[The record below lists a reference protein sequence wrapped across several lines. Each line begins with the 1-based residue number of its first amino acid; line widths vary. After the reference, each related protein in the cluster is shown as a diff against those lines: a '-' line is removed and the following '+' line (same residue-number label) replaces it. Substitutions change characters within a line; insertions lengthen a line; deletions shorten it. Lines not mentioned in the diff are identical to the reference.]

1 MPEFPLFRQLDS
13 MDCGPSCLRMVAKY
27 YGKSYQLQ
35 CLRSKSFITKSGVS
49 MLGISDAAESIG
61 FRTRGYRLTWEQLC
75 DEVPLP
81 CIVHWNQRHFVVV
94 YKIKKRRAQSTEQR
108 AQSTERRAKPQSLEQ
123 ISKPSEPSALRPEP
137 SSSEPCALSP
147 EQNRTRQKD
156 SKYVVYVADPAAGL
170 LKYTEREF
178 CKCWF
183 STKSDGVD
191 EGTALLLEPTP
202 EFYKQEDEEK
212 QKLSFLYLLGY
223 IRPYSKYILQLML
236 GMLTASIIS
245 LIFPFLTQSL
255 VDTGIGNSNI
265 SFVVMVLVAQLILT
279 LSQTANGLLRNWIS
293 LHVTSRVSIS
303 LISDF
308 LIKLMKLPISFFDV
322 KLVGDIMQRIGDH
335 NRIRTFLTD
344 SLISII
350 FAVITLVMYTIIM
363 ATYNLGILGI
373 FMLGSAMYIG
383 WVVLF
388 LKRRRELD
396 YKRFQQSAAN
406 QSNIVQLVTGMQE
419 IKLNSCE
426 KQKRWEW
433 ERIQIKLFKV
443 SLKSM
448 MLNQNQQLGAVLIN
462 QTKDIFISFLSAKA
476 VIEGQ
481 MTLGMMMAIQ
491 YIIGQLNAPIQQF
504 IGFTQAAQDARISL
518 ERLGEI
524 HNKEDEEKP
533 EDDKIREIPADKD
546 VEIRNLV
553 FQYEG
558 PHSEKVLNNVS
569 LTIPAKKITAIV
581 GISGSGKTTLLKL
594 MLGFYE
600 PVKGEISLNGT
611 SLKRFSQAEWRK
623 RCGVVM
629 QEGYIFADSIAGNIG
644 LADDMP
650 DKEKTDR
657 AAETANIKEYIDS
670 LPLGYNTRIGNDG
683 QGLSTGQK
691 QRLLIARAVYKE
703 PDFIFFDEA
712 TNALDATN
720 ERTIMDN
727 LGTFF
732 KGKTVVIV
740 AHRLSTVKNADQIV
754 VLEKGEIAETG
765 THKELVEKKGA
776 YYNLVRDQLELGN

>member
-1 MPEFPLFRQLDS
+1 
-13 MDCGPSCLRMVAKY
+13 
-27 YGKSYQLQ
+27 
-35 CLRSKSFITKSGVS
+35 

-61 FRTRGYRLTWEQLC
+61 FRTRGYRLTWEQLRE
-75 DEVPLP
+75 EVPLP

-94 YKIKKRRAQSTEQR
+94 YKIKKHRAQSTGPR
-108 AQSTERRAKPQSLEQ
+108 GRSTERRAQGQGEEAQSTG
-123 ISKPSEPSALRPEP
+123 SGNPEL
-137 SSSEPCALSP
+137 CALSP
-147 EQNRTRQKD
+147 EQKGQQN
-156 SKYVVYVADPAAGL
+156 SKYVVYIADPAAGL

-183 STKSDGVD
+183 STKTDGVD

-202 EFYKQEDEEK
+202 EFYKQEDEDK
-212 QKLSFLYLLGY
+212 SKLSFLYLLNY
-223 IRPYSKYILQLML
+223 IRPYTKYIFQLML

-245 LIFPFLTQSL
+245 LIFPFLTQAL

-383 WVVLF
+383 WVVSF

-524 HNKEDEEKP
+524 HNREDEEKP

-546 VEIRNLV
+546 IEIKNLF

-611 SLKRFSQAEWRK
+611 PLKRFCQAEWRK

-629 QEGYIFADSIAGNIG
+629 QEGYIFADSISGNIG

-657 AAETANIKEYIDS
+657 AAKTANIKEYIDS

-691 QRLLIARAVYKE
+691 QRLLIARAV
-703 PDFIFFDEA
+703 
-712 TNALDATN
+712 
-720 ERTIMDN
+720 
-727 LGTFF
+727 
-732 KGKTVVIV
+732 
-740 AHRLSTVKNADQIV
+740 
-754 VLEKGEIAETG
+754 
-765 THKELVEKKGA
+765 
-776 YYNLVRDQLELGN
+776 

>member
-1 MPEFPLFRQLDS
+1 
-13 MDCGPSCLRMVAKY
+13 MDCGPTCLQMVAKH
-27 YGKSYQLQ
+27 YGKSYSLQ
-35 CLRSKSFITKSGVS
+35 YLRSRSFISKSGVS

-61 FRTRGYRLTWEQLC
+61 FRTRGYRLTWEQLS

-94 YKIKKRRAQSTEQR
+94 YDIQKRKRFLWNGTGHRAQSAGQERNGSERRAQGPVQ
-108 AQSTERRAKPQSLEQ
+108 EQ
-123 ISKPSEPSALRPEP
+123 INPEL
-137 SSSEPCALSP
+137 CALSS
-147 EQNRTRQKD
+147 EQNHRGKFSHSIR
-156 SKYVVYVADPAAGL
+156 VADPAAGL
-170 LKYTEREF
+170 LTYTKEDF
-178 CKCWF
+178 LKCWY
-183 STKSDGVD
+183 STKSDGVE
-191 EGTALLLEPTP
+191 EGTALLLEPGP
-202 EFYKQEDEEK
+202 EFYNQEDEEK
-212 QKLSFLYLLGY
+212 QKLSFVYLLNY
-223 IRPYSKYILQLML
+223 IRPYSKYIFQLML

-245 LIFPFLTQSL
+245 LIFPFLTQAL
-255 VDTGIGNSNI
+255 VDTGIGNSNTTFI
-265 SFVVMVLVAQLILT
+265 VMLLVAQLILS

-335 NRIRTFLTD
+335 NRIKSFLTD

-350 FAVITLVMYTIIM
+350 FAAITLVMYTIIM
-363 ATYNLGILGI
+363 ATYNVGILGI
-373 FMLGSAMYIG
+373 FLLGSAMYIG
-383 WVVLF
+383 WVVIF

-406 QSNIVQLVTGMQE
+406 QSNIVQLVSGMQE
-419 IKLNSCE
+419 IKLNACE

-476 VIEGQ
+476 VIDGQ
-481 MTLGMMMAIQ
+481 MTLGMMMAVQ

-533 EDDKIREIPADKD
+533 EDDKIKEIPSDQD
-546 VEIRNLV
+546 IEIRNLF

-558 PHSEKVLNNVS
+558 PHSEKVLNSVS

-581 GISGSGKTTLLKL
+581 GMSGSGKTSLLKL
-594 MLGFYE
+594 ILGFYS
-600 PVKGEISLNGT
+600 PVKGDILLGGVSLG
-611 SLKRFSQAEWRK
+611 RYSQSEWRRK
-623 RCGVVM
+623 CGVVM
-629 QEGYIFADSIAGNIG
+629 QEGFVFSDTIAGNIG
-644 LADDMP
+644 LIDEIP
-650 DKEKTDR
+650 DREKIDR
-657 AAETANIKEYIDS
+657 AVETANIKEFIES
-670 LPLGYNTRIGNDG
+670 LPLRYNTRFGNDG
-683 QGLSTGQK
+683 HGLSTGQK

-712 TNALDATN
+712 TNALDAKN
-720 ERTIMDN
+720 EKTIMEN
-727 LGTFF
+727 MGSFF
-732 KGKTVVIV
+732 RGKTVVIV

-754 VLEKGEIAETG
+754 VLDKGEVVETG
-765 THKELVEKKGA
+765 GHKELIEKKGA
-776 YYNLVRDQLELGN
+776 YYNLIKDQLELGN

>member
-1 MPEFPLFRQLDS
+1 MPAFPYYKQLDS
-13 MDCGPSCLRMVAKY
+13 MDCGPSCLRMIAKY
-27 YGKSYQLQ
+27 YGKSYTLQ
-35 CLRSKSFITKSGVS
+35 SLRNKSYITKSGVS
-49 MLGISDAAESIG
+49 MLGISEAAESIG
-61 FRTRGYRLTWEQLC
+61 FRTRGYRLTWEQLR

-94 YKIKKRRAQSTEQR
+94 YQIKKTKRL
-108 AQSTERRAKPQSLEQ
+108 P
-123 ISKPSEPSALRPEP
+123 RPFRGGEGGG
-137 SSSEPCALSP
+137 A
-147 EQNRTRQKD
+147 T
-156 SKYVVYVADPAAGL
+156 VYVADPAAGL
-170 LKYTEREF
+170 LKYTKEEF
-178 CKCWF
+178 CKCWY
-183 STKSDGVD
+183 STKSDGID

-202 EFYKQEDEEK
+202 EFYRQEDEEK
-212 QKLSFLYLLGY
+212 SKWNFLYLLGY
-223 IRPYSKYILQLML
+223 IRPYTKFILQLML

-245 LIFPFLTQSL
+245 LILPFLTQAL
-255 VDTGIGNSNI
+255 VDTGIGNSNMA
-265 SFVVMVLVAQLILT
+265 FVVLVLIAQLILS

-293 LHVTSRVSIS
+293 LHITSRISIS

-344 SLISII
+344 SLISIV

-363 ATYNLGILGI
+363 ATYHLGILGI
-373 FMLGSAMYIG
+373 FLFGSTLYIG

-448 MLNQNQQLGAVLIN
+448 MLNQNQQLGAAFIN
-462 QTKDIFISFLSAKA
+462 QAKDIFISFLSAKA

-481 MTLGMMMAIQ
+481 MTLGMMMAVQ
-491 YIIGQLNAPIQQF
+491 YIIGQLNAPVQQF

-524 HNKEDEEKP
+524 HNREDEEKP
-533 EDDKIREIPADKD
+533 EDDKIREIPDNKD
-546 VEIRNLV
+546 IEIKNLL

-569 LTIPAKKITAIV
+569 LTIPARKVTAIV
-581 GISGSGKTTLLKL
+581 GISGSGKTTLIKL
-594 MLGFYE
+594 MLGFYD
-600 PVKGEISLNGT
+600 PVKGDILIGGL
-611 SLKRFSQAEWRK
+611 SLKRYSQSEWRR

-629 QEGYIFADSIAGNIG
+629 QEGFIFSDTIAGNIG
-644 LADDMP
+644 LIDDMP
-650 DKEKTDR
+650 DREKLDR
-657 AAETANIKEYIDS
+657 AVETANIKDYIEG

-691 QRLLIARAVYKE
+691 QRLLIARAVYKD

-720 ERTIMDN
+720 ERTIMEK
-727 LGTFF
+727 LGAFF

-740 AHRLSTVKNADQIV
+740 AHRLSTVKNADQII
-754 VLEKGEIAETG
+754 VLDKGEVAETG
-765 THKELVEKKGA
+765 THRELVNRKGV
-776 YYNLVRDQLELGN
+776 YFNLVKDQLELGG

>member
-1 MPEFPLFRQLDS
+1 MSGFQHFKQIDS
-13 MDCGPSCLRMVAKY
+13 MDCGPTCLQMVAKH
-27 YGKSYQLQ
+27 YGKSYSLKN
-35 CLRSKSFITKSGVS
+35 LRSSSFISKSGVS

-61 FRTRGYRLTWEQLC
+61 FRTRGYRLTWEQLR

-94 YKIKKRRAQSTEQR
+94 YDIKGHASRAGR
-108 AQSTERRAKPQSLEQ
+108 ASRD
-123 ISKPSEPSALRPEP
+123 
-137 SSSEPCALSP
+137 
-147 EQNRTRQKD
+147 RQDLQDLQDRQD
-156 SKYVVYVADPAAGL
+156 SKQTVFVADPAAGL
-170 LKYTEREF
+170 LKYSKSEF
-178 CKCWF
+178 CKCWY
-183 STKSDGVD
+183 STKSDGVE

-212 QKLSFLYLLGY
+212 QKLSFVYLLNY
-223 IRPYSKYILQLML
+223 IRPYSKYIFQLML

-245 LIFPFLTQSL
+245 LIFPFLTQAL

-265 SFVVMVLVAQLILT
+265 AFIVMVLVAQLILS

-335 NRIRTFLTD
+335 NRIKTFLTD
-344 SLISII
+344 SLISIV
-350 FAVITLVMYTIIM
+350 FAIITLVMYTFIM
-363 ATYNLGILGI
+363 ASYNIGILGI
-373 FMLGSAMYIG
+373 FLLGSAAYIG
-383 WVVLF
+383 WVMIF

-448 MLNQNQQLGAVLIN
+448 MLNQNQQLGATLIN
-462 QTKDIFISFLSAKA
+462 QAKDIFISFLSAKA

-481 MTLGMMMAIQ
+481 MTLGMMMAVQ

-533 EDDKIREIPADKD
+533 EDDKIKEVPSDKD
-546 VEIRNLV
+546 IQVKNLL

-558 PHSEKVLNNVS
+558 PHSEKVLNDITLS
-569 LTIPAKKITAIV
+569 IPAKKITAIV
-581 GISGSGKTTLLKL
+581 GMSGSGKTTLLKL
-594 MLGFYE
+594 MLGFYS
-600 PVKGEISLNGT
+600 PVKGDILLGGISL
-611 SLKRFSQAEWRK
+611 SRYSQSEWRK
-623 RCGVVM
+623 KCGVVM
-629 QEGYIFADSIAGNIG
+629 QEGYIFSDTIAGNIG
-644 LADDMP
+644 LIDEIP
-650 DKEKTDR
+650 D
-657 AAETANIKEYIDS
+657 
-670 LPLGYNTRIGNDG
+670 
-683 QGLSTGQK
+683 QG
-691 QRLLIARAVYKE
+691 E
-703 PDFIFFDEA
+703 D
-712 TNALDATN
+712 
-720 ERTIMDN
+720 
-727 LGTFF
+727 
-732 KGKTVVIV
+732 
-740 AHRLSTVKNADQIV
+740 
-754 VLEKGEIAETG
+754 
-765 THKELVEKKGA
+765 
-776 YYNLVRDQLELGN
+776 